1 MCEIRLCRKIVEKPT
16 QDREHMKIE
25 KKNPP
30 LYYVLRLTRKQ
41 TLLQIITQNKS
52 VDNSPYRID
61 KGVLRTPGQYSHI
74 M

>member
-25 KKNPP
+25 KKSP
-30 LYYVLRLTRKQ
+30 LLLRLSRKQ

-52 VDNSPYRID
+52 VDTAHRID
-61 KGVLRTPGQYSHI
+61 KGVLRTPGQCSHI